1 MRGATRQTTIARR
14 EKKRRICSSRVIFPG
29 AAGSI
34 AGSRQVESGSVAG
47 RLGLDLY
54 SGLSWEAMMMG
65 LVSGAETVKAARER
79 RTPYGFR
86 VLPRFC
92 STDYLVRGVLVL
104 VGVIGCAGVAS
115 AGTQAAPAAGQ
126 ESKDACAPVQA
137 AYQKTTSASNS
148 SKATNTG
155 GLNVAEAYD
164 KITSEAGHKETCK
177 YLRDETVTGEDANVY
192 SDVFASKSGRVTGT
206 VWISKK
212 NGWVLKREV
221 DVEIAGVGKGH
232 QSIVFEYPP
241 K

>member
-1 MRGATRQTTIARR
+1 
-14 EKKRRICSSRVIFPG
+14 
-29 AAGSI
+29 
-34 AGSRQVESGSVAG
+34 
-47 RLGLDLY
+47 
-54 SGLSWEAMMMG
+54 MMG
-65 LVSGAETVKAARER
+65 LVSRAETVKASRER

-104 VGVIGCAGVAS
+104 IVVVGCAGFGLA
-115 AGTQAAPAAGQ
+115 AQQATGAAQ

-177 YLRDETVTGEDANVY
+177 YLRDEAVTGEDANVY
-192 SDVFASKSGRVTGT
+192 SDAFASKSGTANGT
-206 VWISKK
+206 VWVSKK

-221 DVEIAGVGKGH
+221 DVYVAGVGKGH

>member
-1 MRGATRQTTIARR
+1 MVTRCSGIVGNVAVIAGILCVSMAMAAPR
-14 EKKRRICSSRVIFPG
+14 
-29 AAGSI
+29 AAG
-34 AGSRQVESGSVAG
+34 GQ
-47 RLGLDLY
+47 
-54 SGLSWEAMMMG
+54 
-65 LVSGAETVKAARER
+65 
-79 RTPYGFR
+79 
-86 VLPRFC
+86 
-92 STDYLVRGVLVL
+92 
-104 VGVIGCAGVAS
+104 
-115 AGTQAAPAAGQ
+115 QAAG
-126 ESKDACAPVQA
+126 DACAPVQA

-192 SDVFASKSGRVTGT
+192 SDVFTSKSGTANGT
-206 VWISKK
+206 VWVSKK

-221 DVEIAGVGKGH
+221 DVDVTSVGKGH